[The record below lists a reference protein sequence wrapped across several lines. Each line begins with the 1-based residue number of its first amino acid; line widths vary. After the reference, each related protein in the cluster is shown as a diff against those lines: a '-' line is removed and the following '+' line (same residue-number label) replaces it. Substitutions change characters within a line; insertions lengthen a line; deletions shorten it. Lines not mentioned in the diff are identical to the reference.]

1 MIIGRIS
8 DDLSMD
14 YTALGHDVGLAQRME
29 SLAEAGHISLPEHAA
44 RLVEGYFQLRDLG
57 RLQVKGVAEPVALF
71 DLEGTGAFR
80 TRLDRSRSRDLS
92 AFVGRDRE
100 MTPLLAALER
110 ARNGGR
116 FLGIMVGAGAGKS
129 RRVPGALPGRRFSGA
144 GRSWRGAR
152 QPLRGVGLA

>member
-71 DLEGTGAFR
+71 DLEEPA
-80 TRLDRSRSRDLS
+80 RSAPASTAPAPATCPPS
-92 AFVGRDRE
+92 SGGI
-100 MTPLLAALER
+100 
-110 ARNGGR
+110 AR
-116 FLGIMVGAGAGKS
+116 
-129 RRVPGALPGRRFSGA
+129 
-144 GRSWRGAR
+144 
-152 QPLRGVGLA
+152 